1 MTYILTIWEYIVVFI
16 LAAVPWIEIA
26 VVIPIAILNGLNAI
40 LVGIISFFGNLIT
53 VLLLVVFIEKYQ
65 QWREKRKDGN
75 ARQSK
80 RTNRA
85 IGIWNKYGLP
95 GLMLLGPILT
105 GSHIAV
111 LIAFSL
117 GARKQKVILWSIIS
131 LGLWAIIITILSYY
145 GIDFLGII

>member
-1 MTYILTIWEYIVVFI
+1 MTYLLTIWEYIVVFI

-26 VVIPIAILNGLNAI
+26 VVIPIAILKGLNAI
-40 LVGIISFFGNLIT
+40 LVGIISFSGNLIT
-53 VLLLVVFIEKYQ
+53 VLLLVIFIEKYQ
-65 QWREKRKDGN
+65 QWREKRTDGN
-75 ARQSK
+75 AKQSK

-85 IGIWNKYGLP
+85 IGIWNRYGLP

-117 GARKQKVILWSIIS
+117 GAKKQKVLLWSIIS

-145 GIDFLGII
+145 GIDFLGIL